1 MFKFP
6 ILRTLILD
14 VKQSVK
20 HIVRI
25 DNTNGIHISSYS
37 LIVISYVA
45 YTRNETLHSRTI
57 PAHLRTLQS
66 CCYTLICYRFWL
78 HQKLSPESCAPLK
91 WLTLIW

>member
-20 HIVRI
+20 NIVRI
-25 DNTNGIHISSYS
+25 DNTNGIHILGYS

-45 YTRNETLHSRTI
+45 YTRNETLHSRLFLDH
-57 PAHLRTLQS
+57 AL
-66 CCYTLICYRFWL
+66 
-78 HQKLSPESCAPLK
+78 E
-91 WLTLIW
+91 